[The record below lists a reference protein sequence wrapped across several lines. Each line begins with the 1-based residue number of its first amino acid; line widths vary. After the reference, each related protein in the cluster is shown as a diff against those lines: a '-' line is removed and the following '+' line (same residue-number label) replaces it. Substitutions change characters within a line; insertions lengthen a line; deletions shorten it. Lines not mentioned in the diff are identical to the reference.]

1 MLSIVACS
9 KTGDTEIT
17 SDNLIV
23 QNMSQQELL
32 GLLDQSSE
40 EFVLLDVRSKDEFE
54 ESHLP
59 NAINIPHLEI
69 LKDQAI
75 LEAYYGKKLV
85 VHCHSGRRAGL
96 VTDVLGKNSFASVHQ
111 LEGDFAAWKS
121 SNLPLVR

>member
-1 MLSIVACS
+1 MKKNISKIVITFLFMLSIVACS
-9 KTGDTEIT
+9 K
-17 SDNLIV
+17 N
-23 QNMSQQELL
+23 
-32 GLLDQSSE
+32 
-40 EFVLLDVRSKDEFE
+40 
-54 ESHLP
+54 
-59 NAINIPHLEI
+59 LEI